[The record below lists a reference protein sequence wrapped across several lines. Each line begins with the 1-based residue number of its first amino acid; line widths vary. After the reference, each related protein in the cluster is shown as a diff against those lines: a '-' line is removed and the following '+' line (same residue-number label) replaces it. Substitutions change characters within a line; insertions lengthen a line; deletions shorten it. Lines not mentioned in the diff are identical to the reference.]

1 MTSINAEISK
11 NCYEC
16 PYAYLVPFP
25 SFTFDYSLKCGLID
39 EIQPIPKEFYKCPL
53 EKREVNADEDGD

>member
-1 MTSINAEISK
+1 MMSIGAEISK

-25 SFTFDYSLKCGLID
+25 SFTFDYELRCGLID
-39 EIQPIPKEFYKCPL
+39 EIPRVPKELYKCPV
-53 EKREVNADEDGD
+53 EKMEVTTDEDSN